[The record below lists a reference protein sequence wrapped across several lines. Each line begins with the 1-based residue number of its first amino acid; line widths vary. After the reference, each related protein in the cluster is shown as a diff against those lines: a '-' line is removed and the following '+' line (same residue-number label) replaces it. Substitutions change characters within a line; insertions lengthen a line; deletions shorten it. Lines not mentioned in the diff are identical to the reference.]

1 MKKDYIR
8 DAKILCF
15 DLEVS
20 PNLGW
25 FYGQYDTTPIKIEQ
39 PPILLAMSWKWLGE
53 KGKPQGC
60 TIIDFKQL
68 DSFDDSGIVRKL
80 WALLDEAKIVVG
92 HNCVEENT
100 PILTADLRWVPAK
113 ELKVGDELGAFEEG
127 RKYGTPL
134 HKSGFKQRKYTKAVV
149 ESVEIESRDCIEI
162 ELDNGEKL
170 ICTPD
175 HLWLG
180 KSKKSEMLH
189 WRMACELEVGDR
201 IPKWFNVW
209 QTGKSYEEGWLG
221 GFIEG
226 EGSIKQGRPKM
237 GSFCGIEICQ
247 RPTTTW
253 QKCLNIL
260 KELGYQYTMPKTKK
274 GGLGRGDC
282 QYIDTLGGR
291 NITLEIIGRLGV
303 KRFIDKLN
311 WDELG
316 QLRRQKNTIAEHPEP
331 TVVAIREVGK
341 RNIVKMQTS
350 SRTFFAQGY
359 GSHNCKRFDE
369 KMANAFFLR
378 HGMNPPSPYQ
388 SFDTLQTARKYFR
401 FDNNKLDYLGKLLIG
416 EGKTDVT
423 YGDCWDKMLHGS
435 LKEKRK
441 YAHLMDVYC
450 RRDVEV
456 LENVY
461 YKLLPWATNHPNV
474 ALAAGVDFICPRCG
488 NDAKFRAKSYRRTG
502 AQLNAIQYECLKC
515 HGYVTRQLTKEERE
529 EMDEYGV
536 RKSIY
541 RNLL

>member
-127 RKYGTPL
+127 RKYGIPL
-134 HKSGFKQRKYTKAVV
+134 HMSGFKQRKYTKAVV

-170 ICTPD
+170 VCTPD

-226 EGSIKQGRPKM
+226 EGSIKHGRPKM

-247 RPTTTW
+247 RPTSTW
-253 QKCLNIL
+253 KKALKIIQK
-260 KELGYQYTMPKTKK
+260 LGYQTTPPKVHK
-274 GGLGRGDC
+274 GGLGKGDTE
-282 QYIDTLGGR
+282 YVLTLGGR
-291 NITLEIIGRLGV
+291 NTTLEIIGRLRIE
-303 KRFIDKLN
+303 RFLKKLN
-311 WDELG
+311 WEHLG
-316 QLRRQKNTIAEHPEP
+316 QLRRNKNTIAEHPEP
-331 TVVAIREVGK
+331 KVVAIRKVGK

-401 FDNNKLDYLGKLLIG
+401 FDNNKLDYLGRLLIG

-456 LENVY
+456 LEKVY

-474 ALAAGVDFICPRCG
+474 ALSAGVDFICPRCG
-488 NDAKFRAKSYRRTG
+488 NDSKFRAKSYRRTG
-502 AQLNAIQYECLKC
+502 AQVNAIQYECLHC
-515 HGYVTRQLTKEERE
+515 HGYVTRHLTKEER
-529 EMDEYGV
+529 DELDSYGQ
-536 RKSIY
+536 RKSVY
-541 RNLL
+541 RNLS

>member
-134 HKSGFKQRKYTKAVV
+134 HMSGFKQRKYTKAVV

-170 ICTPD
+170 VCTPD

-209 QTGKSYEEGWLG
+209 QTGKSYEEGLR
-221 GFIEG
+221 IE
-226 EGSIKQGRPKM
+226 R
-237 GSFCGIEICQ
+237 F
-247 RPTTTW
+247 
-253 QKCLNIL
+253 L
-260 KELGYQYTMPKTKK
+260 K
-274 GGLGRGDC
+274 
-282 QYIDTLGGR
+282 
-291 NITLEIIGRLGV
+291 
-303 KRFIDKLN
+303 KLN
-311 WDELG
+311 WEHLG
-316 QLRRQKNTIAEHPEP
+316 QLRRNKNTIAEHSEP

-388 SFDTLQTARKYFR
+388 SFDTLQTARKYFK
-401 FDNNKLDYLGKLLIG
+401 FDNNKLDYLGKLLVG
-416 EGKTDVT
+416 EGKTSVT
-423 YGDCWDKMLHGS
+423 YGDCWDKMLNGS
-435 LKEKRK
+435 LKERK
-441 YAHLMDVYC
+441 KYSHLMDVYC

-456 LENVY
+456 LEKVY

-474 ALAAGVDFICPRCG
+474 ALSAGVDFICPRCG
-488 NDAKFRAKSYRRTG
+488 NDSKFRAKSYRRTG
-502 AQLNAIQYECLKC
+502 AQVNAIQYECLHC
-515 HGYVTRQLTKEERE
+515 HGYVTRHLTKEER
-529 EMDEYGV
+529 DELDSYGQG
-536 RKSIY
+536 KSVY
-541 RNLL
+541 RNLS

>member
-1 MKKDYIR
+1 MKKNYTR
-8 DAKILCF
+8 EANILLF

-39 PPILLAMSWKWLGE
+39 PPILLSMSWKWLGD
-53 KGKPQGC
+53 KGKPQGV
-60 TIIDFKQL
+60 TILDYKQL
-68 DSFDDSGIVRKL
+68 DKFDDSGIVRKL
-80 WALLDEAKIVVG
+80 WELLDEAKIVVG

-100 PILTADLRWVPAK
+100 PILTADLKWVPAK

-127 RKYGTPL
+127 RKYGIPL

-149 ESVEIESRDCIEI
+149 ESVEIEPRDCVEI

-209 QTGKSYEEGWLG
+209 KTGKTYKEGWLG

-226 EGSIKQGRPKM
+226 EGSIKHGRPKM

-247 RPTTTW
+247 RPTATW

-260 KELGYQYTMPKTKK
+260 KELGYQYTSPKTKK
-274 GGLGRGDC
+274 GGLGREDC

-291 NITLEIIGRLGV
+291 NITLEIIGRLGI

-316 QLRRQKNTIAEHPEP
+316 QLRRQKNVIAEHPEP
-331 TVVAIREVGK
+331 TVVAIRKVGK

-378 HGMNPPSPYQ
+378 HGMKPPRPYQ
-388 SFDTLQTARKYFR
+388 SFDTLQTARKYFK
-401 FDNNKLDYLGKLLIG
+401 FDNNKLDYLGKLLEG
-416 EGKTDVT
+416 SGKTEIT
-423 YGDCWDKMLHGS
+423 YGNCWDKMINGTP
-435 LKEKRK
+435 KERK
-441 YAHLMDVYC
+441 KFAHLMDVYC
-450 RRDVEV
+450 RNDVAV
-456 LENVY
+456 LEKIY
-461 YKLLPWATNHPNV
+461 YKLLPWATNHPNI
-474 ALAAGVDFICPRCG
+474 ALASGVEFICPRCG
-488 NDAKFRAKSYRRTG
+488 NDSEFRIRSYRRTG
-502 AQLNAIQYECLKC
+502 AQINAIQYECMHC
-515 HGYVTRQLTKEERE
+515 HGYVTRPLNKEERE
-529 EMDEYGV
+529 ELKDEG
-536 RKSIY
+536 RLKSIY
-541 RNLL
+541 RNLT